1 MTTISCTPPP
11 VGEGYSRRVTSPSSP
26 VIFVHGWAGSFQRT
40 WEEPGIAELVRDTGR
55 RVAGCDLPGHGTAGV
70 TNAPTSDREIRDSLY
85 RAIDDLGSPP
95 VTAVGFSLGALTVL
109 GAVIEQP
116 ELFDRVVLAG
126 IGDRVM
132 QPHDTRQTERI
143 IAAVRG
149 TGDATDIS
157 ARVFGRLAR
166 EGGNDP
172 ESLIAVLERQ
182 RRDPFSTHELARL
195 AVPVLVAIGDADFEF
210 PASQLAA
217 AIPAASLAVLPRVD
231 HFRTPESVAFIDALL
246 DFLCAQ

>member
-1 MTTISCTPPP
+1 M
-11 VGEGYSRRVTSPSSP
+11 TSPTSP

-40 WEEPGIAELVRDTGR
+40 WEEPGIAELVRDAGR
-55 RVAGCDLPGHGTAGV
+55 KVAGCDLPGHGTAGKI
-70 TNAPTSDREIRDSLY
+70 TAPVSDREIRENLY
-85 RAIDDLGSPP
+85 RAIDDLGSPA

-109 GAVIEQP
+109 GAVIERP

-132 QPHDTRQTERI
+132 QPHDAQQTERI
-143 IAAVRG
+143 ISAVRG
-149 TGDATDIS
+149 TGDPTDIG

-182 RRDPFSTHELARL
+182 RRDPFSSDELARIS
-195 AVPVLVAIGDADFEF
+195 VPVLVAIGDDDFEF
-210 PASQLAA
+210 PASQFAA
-217 AIPAASLAVLPRVD
+217 AIPAGSLTVLPKVD

-246 DFLCAQ
+246 AFVCAP